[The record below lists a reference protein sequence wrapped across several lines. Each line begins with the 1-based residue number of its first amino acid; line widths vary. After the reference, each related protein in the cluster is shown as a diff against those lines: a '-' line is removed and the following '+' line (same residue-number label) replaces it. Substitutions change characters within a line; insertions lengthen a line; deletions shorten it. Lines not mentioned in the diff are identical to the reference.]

1 MRLSVGTKIGLGCNA
16 MLIGIIGIVTWN
28 HIETHR
34 AEWERDQR
42 LRAICEAP
50 GFIPADIR
58 CIIVKFVKH
67 NPPALIAAV
76 AYQESRFRND
86 VCSPVKACGLM
97 QFMPGTATLYNV
109 EVKDALSSIKGGDA
123 YLRDLTKQFGNAG
136 LALAAYNWGPGNLSC
151 WLGRSRNCKR
161 KPMPAETRE
170 YVKAI
175 TGHPV
180 EAWLGKATP
189 KLGGHHLRMVAH
201 LNPGG

>member
-1 MRLSVGTKIGLGCNA
+1 VRASTKIGLGTNA
-16 MLIGIIGIVTWN
+16 LLLGIIGIVTWN

-34 AEWERDQR
+34 AEWERDER
-42 LRAICEAP
+42 LRKICEAP

-76 AYQESRFRND
+76 AYQESRFKTN
-86 VCSPVKACGLM
+86 VCSPVKACGVM
-97 QFMPGTATLYNV
+97 QFMPGTALEYNV
-109 EVKDALSSIKGGDA
+109 EVKDALSSIRGGDV
-123 YLRDLTKQFGNAG
+123 YLRDLNRQFGNVG

-151 WLGRSRNCKR
+151 WLGRTRKCNK
-161 KPMPAETRE
+161 KPMPAETRN

-189 KLGGHHLRMVAH
+189 AIGGHHKTMLAH
-201 LNPGG
+201 LGG